1 MAVSI
6 IRDLKEVDIVEVAK
20 EEESPHKRGWVLFDP
35 LAAEAR
41 FPGISVRTN
50 I

>member
-6 IRDLKEVDIVEVAK
+6 IRDLKEVDIVEVSRQ
-20 EEESPHKRGWVLFDP
+20 ESPQKRGWVLFDP

-41 FPGISVRTN
+41 FPGISVRIN
-50 I
+50 S